1 MTSSNILMVLELP
14 YPGRWETKQN
24 FWENSVRSRLNV
36 QHRAFYIRTDRLAS
50 AFVDMGLSWAWSK
63 EKYPV
68 KL

>member
-1 MTSSNILMVLELP
+1 MTSSNILMVPELP
-14 YPGRWETKQN
+14 YQGRWETKQN

-36 QHRAFYIRTDRLAS
+36 QHHAFYVRTDRLAS
-50 AFVDMGLSWAWSK
+50 AFVNMGLSWAWSK